1 MRKLFLIPLLLIFL
15 SCQSQDV
22 IGVFTDPV
30 SPPPAHVT
38 GINFSGKTT
47 VFIGNSITAGVYVT
61 DPPNLR
67 WTSLFSVARGT
78 TQDNDGISGQVMQA
92 GGGCGFFDFNPSAI
106 PTYNSGTHAALI
118 IGLGLN
124 DCGYNNGTYTPTA
137 FKTAYTTAITTA
149 LTTKGWPPDRVIL
162 LSLYKPIDFT
172 NYVSSCGVSVAADFT
187 RAADYNT
194 KISEVASENG
204 CWYADVWTAMNGLTT
219 GFFMPD
225 KLHPNDSGH
234 QVIADFLI
242 DYL

>member
-1 MRKLFLIPLLLIFL
+1 MKKLLLISILFI
-15 SCQSQDV
+15 STICNAQDI
-22 IGVFTDPV
+22 IGVLTDPV
-30 SPPPAHVT
+30 SPPPSNVT

-47 VFIGNSITAGVYVT
+47 VFIGNSITFGVYVST
-61 DPPNLR
+61 PPLR
-67 WTSLFSVARGT
+67 WTSLFCAARGAT
-78 TQDNDGISGQVMQA
+78 EDNDGVSGMVMQN
-92 GGGCGFFDFNPSAI
+92 GGGCGLADFNPSTI
-106 PTYNSGTHAALI
+106 PTYSSGTHAALI
-118 IGLGLN
+118 IALGIN
-124 DCGYNNGTYTPTA
+124 DCGYNNGTYTPAA
-137 FKTAYTTAITTA
+137 FKTRYTTSITTAIS
-149 LTTKGWPPDRVIL
+149 TKGWPANRIIL

-172 NYVSSCGVSVAADFT
+172 NYVGGCSVSVAADFT

-204 CWYADVWTAMNGLTT
+204 CWYVDVWTAMNGLSS